1 MPHEHD
7 HSPGHPQA
15 PINYR
20 KAFAIGIALN
30 VSYVAVEAV
39 FGLFAHSLAL
49 VADAGHNLSDVL
61 SLLLAWGASEFGQSK
76 PSKRFTYA
84 LRSSSIL
91 ASLANAII
99 LLIAIGAIAWE
110 AFQRFSQPQEVPA
123 VTVMVVAGFGVLIN
137 AATALL
143 FMSGRHRD
151 LNIKGAFLHMAADA
165 GVSLGVVLAGL
176 AIKLTG
182 QYWID
187 PAMSLVIVAVIAIG
201 TWGLLRESIRLALQ
215 AVPEGVD
222 LERVETLSRVASGR
236 HRGARSS
243 YLANEHDANR
253 AHRASRNAEWQWRRR
268 VLAQRLPT
276 STRRIPNRTQHDSNR
291 TKCESMFFSPGTHGL
306 NNVRR
311 IVWSA

>member
-1 MPHEHD
+1 MPHD
-7 HSPGHPQA
+7 HYPKHPQA
-15 PINYR
+15 QINYR

-39 FGLFAHSLAL
+39 FGLCAHSLAL

-76 PSKRFTYA
+76 PSKRFTYG

-143 FMSGRHRD
+143 FMRGRHRD

-201 TWGLLRESIRLALQ
+201 TWGLLRESIRLALL
-215 AVPEGVD
+215 AVPEGVE
-222 LERVETLSRVASGR
+222 LERVE
-236 HRGARSS
+236 H
-243 YLANEHDANR
+243 YLASLPDVTAVHDLHIWPMSTTQTALTAHLEMPNGSGGDEFLHNVCQHLHDEFRIEHCTIQIEQ
-253 AHRASRNAEWQWRRR
+253 NAKACS
-268 VLAQRLPT
+268 LAPERP
-276 STRRIPNRTQHDSNR
+276 
-291 TKCESMFFSPGTHGL
+291 
-306 NNVRR
+306 V
-311 IVWSA
+311 

>member
-7 HSPGHPQA
+7 HSPGHSQA

-20 KAFAIGIALN
+20 KAFAIGVALN
-30 VSYVAVEAV
+30 VSYVAVEAG

-61 SLLLAWGASEFGQSK
+61 SLLLAWGANEFGQSK

-123 VTVMVVAGFGVLIN
+123 VTVMAVAGFGVFIN

-187 PAMSLVIVAVIAIG
+187 PAISLVIVAVIAIG
-201 TWGLLRESIRLALQ
+201 TWRLLRESIRLALH
-215 AVPEGVD
+215 AVPESVD
-222 LERVETLSRVASGR
+222 LEKVEN
-236 HRGARSS
+236 
-243 YLANEHDANR
+243 YLASLPNVTAVHDLHIWPMSTTQTALTAHLEMPNGSGGDEFLHNVCQHLHDEFQIEH
-253 AHRASRNAEWQWRRR
+253 STIQIEQNAKACS
-268 VLAQRLPT
+268 LAPEHT
-276 STRRIPNRTQHDSNR
+276 
-291 TKCESMFFSPGTHGL
+291 
-306 NNVRR
+306 
-311 IVWSA
+311 A

>member
-1 MPHEHD
+1 MPHD
-7 HSPGHPQA
+7 HSPKHPQA

-76 PSKRFTYA
+76 PSKRFTYG

-201 TWGLLRESIRLALQ
+201 TWGLLRESIRLALL
-215 AVPEGVD
+215 AVPQGVE
-222 LERVETLSRVASGR
+222 LERVE
-236 HRGARSS
+236 H
-243 YLANEHDANR
+243 YLASLPDVTAVHDLHIWPMSTTQTALTAHLEMPNGSGGDEFLHNVCQHLHDEFRIEHCTIQIEQ
-253 AHRASRNAEWQWRRR
+253 NAKACS
-268 VLAQRLPT
+268 LAPERP
-276 STRRIPNRTQHDSNR
+276 
-291 TKCESMFFSPGTHGL
+291 
-306 NNVRR
+306 V
-311 IVWSA
+311 

>member
-1 MPHEHD
+1 MRSRPRRYAARQ
-7 HSPGHPQA
+7 HSPKHPQA

-76 PSKRFTYA
+76 PSKRFTYG

-201 TWGLLRESIRLALQ
+201 TWGLLRESIRLALL
-215 AVPEGVD
+215 AVPEGVE
-222 LERVETLSRVASGR
+222 LERVE
-236 HRGARSS
+236 H
-243 YLANEHDANR
+243 YLASLPDVTAVHDLHIWPMSTTQTALTAHLEMPNGSGGDEFLHNVCQHLHDEFQIEH
-253 AHRASRNAEWQWRRR
+253 STIQIEQNAKACS
-268 VLAQRLPT
+268 LAPE
-276 STRRIPNRTQHDSNR
+276 P
-291 TKCESMFFSPGTHGL
+291 
-306 NNVRR
+306 V
-311 IVWSA
+311 

>member
-7 HSPGHPQA
+7 HSSDHPQA
-15 PINYR
+15 AINYS

-49 VADAGHNLSDVL
+49 VADAGHNMSDVL

-76 PSKRFTYA
+76 PSKRFTYG

-201 TWGLLRESIRLALQ
+201 TWGLLRESIRLALL
-215 AVPEGVD
+215 AVPEGVE
-222 LERVETLSRVASGR
+222 LERVEHYLASLPGVTAVHDLHIWPMSTTQTALTAHLEMPNASGGDEFL
-236 HRGARSS
+236 HRVCQHLHDEFQIEHSTIQIEQSAEACS
-243 YLANEHDANR
+243 LAPE
-253 AHRASRNAEWQWRRR
+253 
-268 VLAQRLPT
+268 
-276 STRRIPNRTQHDSNR
+276 RT
-291 TKCESMFFSPGTHGL
+291 
-306 NNVRR
+306 
-311 IVWSA
+311 A

>member
-1 MPHEHD
+1 MPHKHD
-7 HSPGHPQA
+7 HSPGHQA

-30 VSYVAVEAV
+30 VSFVAVEAV

-61 SLLLAWGASEFGQSK
+61 SLVLAWGASEFGQSK

-123 VTVMVVAGFGVLIN
+123 VTVMAVAGFCVFIN

-222 LERVETLSRVASGR
+222 LEKVEN
-236 HRGARSS
+236 
-243 YLANEHDANR
+243 YLASLPNVTEVHDLHIWPMSTTQTALTAHLEMPNGSGGDEFLHNVCQHLHDEFQIEH
-253 AHRASRNAEWQWRRR
+253 STIQIEQNAKACS
-268 VLAQRLPT
+268 LAPEHT
-276 STRRIPNRTQHDSNR
+276 
-291 TKCESMFFSPGTHGL
+291 
-306 NNVRR
+306 
-311 IVWSA
+311 A

>member
-1 MPHEHD
+1 MPHKHD
-7 HSPGHPQA
+7 HSPGHQA

-30 VSYVAVEAV
+30 VSFVAVEAV

-61 SLLLAWGASEFGQSK
+61 SLVLAWGASEFGQSK

-123 VTVMVVAGFGVLIN
+123 VTVMAVAGFGVFIN

-187 PAMSLVIVAVIAIG
+187 PATSLVIVAVIAIG
-201 TWGLLRESIRLALQ
+201 TWGLLSESIRLALQ

-222 LERVETLSRVASGR
+222 LEKVEN
-236 HRGARSS
+236 
-243 YLANEHDANR
+243 YLASLPNVTEVHDLHIWPMSTTQTALTAHLEMPNGSGGDEFLHSICQYLHDEFQIEH
-253 AHRASRNAEWQWRRR
+253 STIQIEQNAKACS
-268 VLAQRLPT
+268 LAPE
-276 STRRIPNRTQHDSNR
+276 RT
-291 TKCESMFFSPGTHGL
+291 
-306 NNVRR
+306 V
-311 IVWSA
+311 